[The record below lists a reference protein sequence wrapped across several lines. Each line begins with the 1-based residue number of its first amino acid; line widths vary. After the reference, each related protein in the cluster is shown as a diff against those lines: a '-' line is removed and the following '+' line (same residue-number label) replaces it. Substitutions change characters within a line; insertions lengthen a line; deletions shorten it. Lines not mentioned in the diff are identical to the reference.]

1 MKRMLRLGLIGGAII
16 LLLPPLLNYLFFGDT
31 ARLFLP
37 SNERMGDGRQAKI
50 RQRCFP
56 AVESPHLDKLGPRP
70 AHDQHRMG
78 WRDLHRMAEMTAAL
92 NCYLVTHP
100 DAVCDRDNRA
110 YIVDYINRY
119 FAKFD
124 EMLSA
129 AQSYGEAEIAT
140 VQNLWD
146 SSRNRAINAALTNN
160 ISIGRLVRADFGWL
174 GPPAAL
180 KPILDQHQT
189 AAESCP
195 ASG

>member
-1 MKRMLRLGLIGGAII
+1 
-16 LLLPPLLNYLFFGDT
+16 
-31 ARLFLP
+31 
-37 SNERMGDGRQAKI
+37 
-50 RQRCFP
+50 
-56 AVESPHLDKLGPRP
+56 
-70 AHDQHRMG
+70 
-78 WRDLHRMAEMTAAL
+78 MAEMTAAL
-92 NCYLVTHP
+92 NCYVVTHP

-189 AAESCP
+189 AAGPCP